1 MPKQVLEVVDFSGG
15 LNSYSDAKDIKDNQF
30 AQNWN
35 AIVDKA
41 GVIRVAGMAQD
52 HISTDYHDSTNFQK
66 GYGLFQ
72 FATDY
77 SLTQLDGNFSSG
89 ITSGTLSSASGS
101 TTVHSLA
108 IQESTST
115 TDDYYNDMIIFIY
128 GGTGIGESRKITDY
142 DYTGGSIERK
152 ITTEAFASSLDNTS
166 KYIIFRWKMDGT
178 YWAGDVSGTPT
189 AKKDVITNGTDAFY
203 SAIPSLYEDDYY
215 IYTKNNVADNT
226 SEHLGSIQYPAN
238 SITSQLT
245 LKPGVQYYLT
255 FNCAAKQKWTNSV
268 SDGHENGQLLYNYGD
283 KVPWVQLYSADVA
296 DASGCV
302 RTISQPGSPPSDW
315 TEEKTYLTLTQ
326 NTTSGVGR

>member
-1 MPKQVLEVVDFSGG
+1 
-15 LNSYSDAKDIKDNQF
+15 
-30 AQNWN
+30 
-35 AIVDKA
+35 
-41 GVIRVAGMAQD
+41 
-52 HISTDYHDSTNFQK
+52 DYHDSTNFQK

-101 TTVHSLA
+101 TTAHSLA

-115 TDDYYNDMIIFIY
+115 TDNYYNDMIIFIY
-128 GGTGIGESRKITDY
+128 GGTGIGESRKITAY

-152 ITTEAFASSLDNTS
+152 ITTEAFDSSLDNTS

-178 YWAGDVSGTPT
+178 NWFGSA
-189 AKKDVITNGTDAFY
+189 ANKDVITNGTNAFY

-238 SITSQLT
+238 STTSQLT
-245 LKPGVQYYLT
+245 LKPGINYHLT
-255 FNCAAKQKWTNSV
+255 FNC
-268 SDGHENGQLLYNYGD
+268 
-283 KVPWVQLYSADVA
+283 
-296 DASGCV
+296 
-302 RTISQPGSPPSDW
+302 
-315 TEEKTYLTLTQ
+315 
-326 NTTSGVGR
+326 